1 MQLEL
6 ANIQSLGARLIAI
19 SPQLSDQSLT
29 LKEKENLEFPILSD
43 VGNKVAE
50 KFGLVYV
57 LPEILRPVYAKWG
70 LNIPAANG
78 DNSFKLPVPATYII
92 DKNKNIVLDF
102 IEINHTQRLEPSS
115 IIEALKELSG

>member
-19 SPQLSDQSLT
+19 SPQLPDQSLS
-29 LKEKENLEFPILSD
+29 LKEKENLEFPVLSD

-50 KFGLVYV
+50 KFGLVFA

-78 DNSFKLPVPATYII
+78 DDSFKLPIPATYVI

-115 IIEALKELSG
+115 IIEAIKDLSD

>member
-6 ANIQSLGARLIAI
+6 ATIQSLGAQLIAI
-19 SPQLSDQSLT
+19 SPQLPDQSLS
-29 LKEKENLEFPILSD
+29 LKEKENLEFPVLSD

-50 KFGLVYV
+50 KFGLGYV

-78 DNSFKLPVPATYII
+78 DNSFKLPVPATYVI
-92 DKNKNIVLDF
+92 DKNRNIVLDF

-115 IIEALKELSG
+115 IIDALKELSG

>member
-1 MQLEL
+1 LQLEL

-19 SPQLSDQSLT
+19 SPQLPDQSLS
-29 LKEKENLEFPILSD
+29 LKEKENLEFPVLSD
-43 VGNKVAE
+43 VGNEVAE

-70 LNIPAANG
+70 LNIPEANG
-78 DNSFKLPVPATYII
+78 DDSFKLPIPATYVI

-102 IEINHTQRLEPSS
+102 IEINHTQRLEPSF
-115 IIEALKELSG
+115 IIDALKDLSV

>member
-6 ANIQSLGARLIAI
+6 ATIQSLGARLIAI
-19 SPQLSDQSLT
+19 SPQLPDQSLS

-43 VGNKVAE
+43 VGNEVAE
-50 KFGLVYV
+50 KFGLVFA
-57 LPEILRPVYAKWG
+57 LPEILRPVYAKLG

-78 DNSFKLPVPATYII
+78 DDSFRLPIPATYII
-92 DKNKNIVLDF
+92 DKNRNIVRDF

-115 IIEALKELSG
+115 IIDSIKELSG

>member
-6 ANIQSLGARLIAI
+6 VNIQSLGARLIAI
-19 SPQLSDQSLT
+19 SPQLPDQSLS

>member
-6 ANIQSLGARLIAI
+6 AKIQSLGAQLIAI
-19 SPQLSDQSLT
+19 SPQLPDQSQS
-29 LKEKENLEFPILSD
+29 LKEKENLEFPVLSD

-78 DNSFKLPVPATYII
+78 DDSFKLPVPATYVI

>member
-19 SPQLSDQSLT
+19 SPQLPDQSLS
-29 LKEKENLEFPILSD
+29 LKEKENLEFLILSD
-43 VGNKVAE
+43 VGNEVAE
-50 KFGLVYV
+50 KFGLVFV

-70 LNIPAANG
+70 INLPAANG
-78 DNSFKLPVPATYII
+78 DESFKLPVPATYVI
-92 DKNKNIVLDF
+92 DKNKNIVLDS

-115 IIEALKELSG
+115 IIDALKELSG